1 MDKQIFGIGGDF
13 FPPQWK
19 RPLLREHLLTLSDK
33 SRPKVCY
40 VGSATGDNAQNIA
53 TFYQE
58 FGRHNTETSH
68 LSLYSPPQKDIR
80 SYVMKHDIIYVG
92 GGSTKNLMALWNEWG
107 FGEIM
112 REAWEA
118 GIILSGTSAGSICWF
133 DDCITD
139 SIPGGL
145 TALRCTGLLKGS
157 NSTHYS
163 GHPERPSTYRRLIAS
178 GEVSGGIATDD
189 NCAIHYIGDE
199 LHEIVTQDPACR
211 AYRVERDGDGY
222 KETPLD
228 ARYLGGD

>member
-19 RPLLREHLLTLSDK
+19 HPLLREHLLTLSDK

-68 LSLYSPPQKDIR
+68 LSLYSPPHKDIR

-112 REAWEA
+112 QEAWEA

-133 DDCITD
+133 DDCITA
-139 SIPGGL
+139 SIPEGL
-145 TALRCTGLLKGS
+145 TALKWSL
-157 NSTHYS
+157 
-163 GHPERPSTYRRLIAS
+163 
-178 GEVSGGIATDD
+178 
-189 NCAIHYIGDE
+189 
-199 LHEIVTQDPACR
+199 
-211 AYRVERDGDGY
+211 
-222 KETPLD
+222 
-228 ARYLGGD
+228 

>member
-13 FPPQWK
+13 FPAQWR
-19 RPLLREHLLTLSDK
+19 RPLLREHLLTLSNK

-40 VGSATGDNAQNIA
+40 VGTATGDQPANIA

-58 FGRHNTETSH
+58 FGRHDCETSH

-92 GGSTKNLMALWNEWG
+92 GGSTKNLIALWNEWG
-107 FGEIM
+107 FSEIM

-118 GIILSGTSAGSICWF
+118 GIVLSGTSAGSICWV

-145 TALRCTGLLKGS
+145 TSLKCTGLLKGS
-157 NSTHYS
+157 NSTHYGS
-163 GHPERPSTYRRLIAS
+163 HPDRPSTYRALIS
-178 GEVSGGIATDD
+178 NGEVSDGIATDD
-189 NCAIHYIGDE
+189 HCALHYINDD
-199 LHEIVTQDPACR
+199 LHEIVTQDPDAR
-211 AYRVERDGDGY
+211 AYRVERDGNSY
-222 KETPLD
+222 KETALE
-228 ARYLGGD
+228 ARYLG

>member
-1 MDKQIFGIGGDF
+1 
-13 FPPQWK
+13 
-19 RPLLREHLLTLSDK
+19 
-33 SRPKVCY
+33 
-40 VGSATGDNAQNIA
+40 
-53 TFYQE
+53 
-58 FGRHNTETSH
+58 
-68 LSLYSPPQKDIR
+68 
-80 SYVMKHDIIYVG
+80 MKHDIIYVG

-145 TALRCTGLLKGS
+145 TALKCTGLLKGS

-178 GEVSGGIATDD
+178 GEVSDGIATDD

>member
-13 FPPQWK
+13 FPPQWR

-40 VGSATGDNAQNIA
+40 VGTATGDQAGNLA
-53 TFYQE
+53 TFYEE
-58 FGRHNTETSH
+58 FGRHDCETSH

-118 GIILSGTSAGSICWF
+118 GIVLSGTSAGSICWF

-145 TALRCTGLLKGS
+145 TSLKCTGLLKGS
-157 NSTHYS
+157 NSTHYGS
-163 GHPERPSTYRRLIAS
+163 HPDRPSTYRALISS
-178 GEVSGGIATDD
+178 GEVSDGIATDD
-189 NCAIHYIGDE
+189 HCALHYIGDE
-199 LHEIVTQDPACR
+199 LHEIVTQDPDAK
-211 AYRVERDGDGY
+211 AYRVERDGDSY
-222 KETPLD
+222 KETVLE
-228 ARYLGGD
+228 ARYLG